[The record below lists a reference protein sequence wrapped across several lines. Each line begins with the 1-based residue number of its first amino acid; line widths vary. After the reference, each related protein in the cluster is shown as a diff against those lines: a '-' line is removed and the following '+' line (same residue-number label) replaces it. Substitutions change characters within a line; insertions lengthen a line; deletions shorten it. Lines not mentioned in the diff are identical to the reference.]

1 MSITK
6 RVHYQVF
13 QSTWLADG
21 DMYLEYETLEY
32 RKPSGNYC
40 MQCEDDIVDL
50 DRIDSTRVELLILLL
65 QI

>member
-32 RKPSGNYC
+32 GEPSGSYC
-40 MQCEDDIVDL
+40 MQREDDVVDL
-50 DRIDSTRVELLILLL
+50 DGIDSTRVELLILLL
-65 QI
+65 QM